1 MITYSIGVE
10 RKLCPSDGGLIGNAS
25 APGIDANFG
34 RSSSAI
40 CCCFR
45 VRSSQGFR
53 RSTALPS
60 TTVGKPE
67 IAVYAYASGTWL

>member
-10 RKLCPSDGGLIGNAS
+10 RKLWPSDGGLIGNACTP
-25 APGIDANFG
+25 AIDANFG

-40 CCCFR
+40 CCCVFF
-45 VRSSQGFR
+45 RSSQGLSR
-53 RSTALPS
+53 RIALPS

-67 IAVYAYASGTWL
+67 IDVKAKASGTWP

>member
-1 MITYSIGVE
+1 MTNSIGVE
-10 RKLCPSDGGLIGNAS
+10 RNDWPSDGGLSGNAI
-25 APGIDANFG
+25 APGIAANFG

-40 CCCFR
+40 CCCFF
-45 VRSSQGFR
+45 VRSSHGFS

-67 IAVYAYASGTWL
+67 IAVYAAASGICA

>member
-10 RKLCPSDGGLIGNAS
+10 RKLWPSDGGLIGNAS

-40 CCCFR
+40 CCCLR
-45 VRSSQGFR
+45 VRSSQGLR
-53 RSTALPS
+53 RSIALPS

-67 IAVYAYASGTWL
+67 IAVYAKASGTSA